1 MKQRTQ
7 LGNAIRGHLAGYGWV
22 APEGATHLAML
33 VDLLEGGGIGGTL
46 PETARPMFTMLV
58 EMLAGLDERIAAL
71 DKEIARRAGEDEVVR
86 RLMTIPGIGP
96 ITATAIAVIAPP
108 SETFGKGRN
117 FAAWLGWCRNRPRPA
132 ANRSSVRSPRWESE
146 CCGGCS

>member
-46 PETARPMFTMLV
+46 SETARPMFTMLV

-71 DKEIARRAGEDEVVR
+71 DKEIARRARDPRTPVLKWAGDHWHRSTRQSEVQTRPSTCWRQGDQSGMSAYPRSWRLAKVVSAES
-86 RLMTIPGIGP
+86 LMTIPGV
-96 ITATAIAVIAPP
+96 T
-108 SETFGKGRN
+108 
-117 FAAWLGWCRNRPRPA
+117 
-132 ANRSSVRSPRWESE
+132 
-146 CCGGCS
+146 